1 MGDTRC
7 SVNIAPAERIA
18 RIAVGMAAVVIAIVL
33 LQDVGSAGAVALKVL
48 LGLAG
53 LDLVVTG
60 AMGRCPLYKAL
71 GRVPTSMKGER

>member
-1 MGDTRC
+1 MDDTRF
-7 SVNIAPAERIA
+7 SLNITPAERIA
-18 RIAVGMAAVVIAIVL
+18 RIAVGMATVVIAIVL

-60 AMGRCPLYKAL
+60 AMGHCPLYKAL